1 MGPADGPVRALAFR
15 NGNRTNLICTGNR
28 YQNGIF
34 VYKSR
39 RFGRYPPGFKRY
51 ERKTLARSVFECTNE
66 FCTSA
71 AGRKKDRGRT
81 QVFLTFWSSSFCCL
95 IGKGV
100 LLGVMYVTRSRC
112 KTRPLRPSVDHFT
125 RSRCKTRLLRPFVGQ
140 FSRSRCKTRLLRPF
154 VGQFSRSRCK
164 TRPLRP
170 FVDQFSRLRC
180 KTTPLRTYI
189 VHSTEQRGILPL
201 CEHISFAQVRASV
214 AGRLA
219 MCANSC

>member
-112 KTRPLRPSVDHFT
+112 KTR
-125 RSRCKTRLLRPFVGQ
+125 
-140 FSRSRCKTRLLRPF
+140 LLRPF

>member
-112 KTRPLRPSVDHFT
+112 KTR
-125 RSRCKTRLLRPFVGQ
+125 LLRPFVGQ

>member
-112 KTRPLRPSVDHFT
+112 KTRPLRPSVGHFT
-125 RSRCKTRLLRPFVGQ
+125 
-140 FSRSRCKTRLLRPF
+140 RSRCKTRLLRPF